1 MEIKTKTLVAA
12 IVPAAVPAIVSTW
25 LFFAT
30 ETSTCELGDLGATD
44 FIFLVS
50 VGLMAVL
57 AFAGG
62 AIAGRGE
69 RRPVVAIAILA
80 ASSLT
85 ILGHVQWSNCSGFS
99 QQINREFEA
108 VFMFGFWLAASAAI
122 ASLGRLTA
130 GIVRNRRSQ
139 QTLGTPIA

>member
-1 MEIKTKTLVAA
+1 MAIKSKTLVAA
-12 IVPAAVPAIVSTW
+12 IVPATVPAIVSTW

-30 ETSTCELGDLGATD
+30 GTSSCELGDFGATD

-50 VGLMAVL
+50 VGLGAVL
-57 AFAGG
+57 AYAGG
-62 AIAGRGE
+62 AIAGRRG
-69 RRPVVAIAILA
+69 RRPVVAIAILV

-99 QQINREFEA
+99 QQVNREFEA
-108 VFMFGFWLAASAAI
+108 VVMFGFFLAAAAAT

-130 GIVRNRRSQ
+130 GILRNRRSQ
-139 QTLGTPIA
+139 QTLGAPIA